1 MSQNNL
7 KLLLGNPAG
16 FSALLDFLK
25 AQLADAELAL
35 NKAARSALFKVE
47 DRDYALTIQ
56 GKIIV
61 YNELVRT
68 LNALEH
74 KTSTE
79 EN

>member
-7 KLLLGNPAG
+7 KLVLGSPAG
-16 FSALLDFLK
+16 FRAWLEFLK
-25 AQLADAELAL
+25 EQLADAELAL
-35 NKAARSALFKVE
+35 NKGARSALFKVE

-56 GKIIV
+56 GKIIA

-74 KTSTE
+74 RTSTE